1 MLVIERSTRCGF
13 VSSVQESQIAVE
25 LVTLSQL
32 PVISRFPGSSSSV
45 PSSRGGGRGGR
56 VRVQERDTFLN
67 SWPRIKRSINV
78 GPLRIHRIPLGL
90 GASSPNRGGNLHFFF
105 FLNPTTFYSVMV
117 TWATKCVRQAGDGRL
132 GEVSVFLRS

>member
-32 PVISRFPGSSSSV
+32 PVISRFPGSSSV

-105 FLNPTTFYSVMV
+105 FLTQPRFIASWLRGLQSVSARRGM
-117 TWATKCVRQAGDGRL
+117 GGSGR
-132 GEVSVFLRS
+132 SQSS